1 MRIQSSLSTS
11 KLSRLIEREII
22 ISTITVISVAA
33 TIILY
38 ASVPSNDQV
47 NAIYIFDSVVTIIL
61 IYDYCDRLKK
71 SKNKKKFLA
80 QHFYEIPA
88 LLPLIFFS
96 FMEYEASLAAVLR
109 AMRIIRLFRL
119 LRLLRLINLF
129 KMAKFLKASGFIY
142 LVILLIVSIIFGAI
156 GILVVEEGSPDS
168 TIKNFGDA
176 LWFSTTTITISGF
189 GDVVPSTIEGRV
201 ISAILIIVGLTTILG
216 FISSFGATVVQRRL
230 NRKVIAHDLK
240 KSIKDRIDI
249 LEDIHDSEVE
259 SLIGEIRFLHKKIYD
274 GREVCAQCG
283 FIFPDESLYCNKCG
297 NKIVE
302 KDIEESE
309 H

>member
-1 MRIQSSLSTS
+1 MSIS
-11 KLSRLIEREII
+11 KLTSLIEREII
-22 ISTITVISVAA
+22 ISTITVISVAV

-38 ASVPSNDQV
+38 VSDLSVDQEA
-47 NAIYIFDSVVTIIL
+47 AIYIFDSIVTIIL

-71 SKNKKKFLA
+71 SENKKKFLVE
-80 QHFYEIPA
+80 HIYEIPA

-96 FMEYEASLAAVLR
+96 FMEYEASIAAALR

-142 LVILLIVSIIFGAI
+142 LVILLVVSIIFGAI
-156 GILVVEEGSPDS
+156 GILVVEEENPDS

-189 GDVVPSTIEGRV
+189 GDVVPSTIEGRI

-230 NRKVIAHDLK
+230 NKKAVAHDLK
-240 KSIKDRIDI
+240 KSIKNRIDM
-249 LEDIHDSEVE
+249 LEDIRDSEVE

-274 GREVCAQCG
+274 GRELCTECG
-283 FIFPDESLYCNKCG
+283 YIYPDESLYCNKCG
-297 NKIVE
+297 NKIRE
-302 KDIEESE
+302 KHIEENE
-309 H
+309 VKLDKIR